1 MKEYFIDR
9 VKGLLSRV
17 TLSCLDKDF
26 QIVISYDKKQY
37 ELFMRYNLPETE
49 EPRVYIK
56 ITCMAENTLTG
67 VQELQH
73 GRKWYL
79 SEHMTDDE
87 IIKGTFGAFERF
99 VNHEVKE
106 GFKVDGKRIYNP
118 HTDFEELL
126 KICEKE
132 VKREEKYEN
141 T

>member
-1 MKEYFIDR
+1 MKEFFIDYVKR
-9 VKGLLSRV
+9 VLSRV

-26 QIVISYDKKQY
+26 NMVIEHDKVHGYRPDVDWDKQV
-37 ELFMRYNLPETE
+37 
-49 EPRVYIK
+49 EPRVYVK
-56 ITCMAENTLTG
+56 ITCIAENTLTG
-67 VQELQH
+67 TPEVQH

-87 IIKGTFGAFERF
+87 IIKGAFGAFERF
-99 VNHEVKE
+99 IAHEVKE

-132 VKREEKYEN
+132 VCRETQKTN
-141 T
+141 

>member
-1 MKEYFIDR
+1 MKFITKVR
-9 VKGLLSRV
+9 ELLSRV
-17 TLSCLDKDF
+17 TLSCLDNNTF
-26 QIVISYDKKQY
+26 QIHVENDKKFDYSSQGD
-37 ELFMRYNLPETE
+37 
-49 EPRVYIK
+49 PRVYIK

-87 IIKGTFGAFERF
+87 IIKGAFGAFERF
-99 VNHEVKE
+99 VAHEVKE

-132 VKREEKYEN
+132 VKREEYERQN
-141 T
+141 NKN